1 MLGQFERVWDM
12 KPIVSIGVPVYNG
25 QPYLSET
32 LDSLLSQTFED
43 FELIIADNASNDG
56 SEEICRA
63 YAARDQRIRYL
74 RSDTNWG
81 AAWSHNVVFQL
92 ARGRYFKWAAAD
104 DLCAPTFLARCLEVL
119 GADPAT
125 VLVLPGVIEIDEEGQ
140 EIGRWEHGLR
150 VGHPSPHVRFHE
162 FACVWNDC
170 LHFFGLIRASVLRR
184 TGLVGSFIESDNVT
198 LSELA
203 LHGPFFDHPEPLF
216 LHRNHPGQSIRAMES
231 RYERAAWFDPRMS
244 KRLVFPEWRL
254 GREHLRVVGRAPL
267 CRQERLRCYTQILPW
282 LWWRK
287 GSLVE
292 DFRWARHT
300 AKPIQPGRFAAVEN
314 PS

>member
-1 MLGQFERVWDM
+1 M
-12 KPIVSIGVPVYNG
+12 KPVVSIGVPVYNG
-25 QPYLSET
+25 QPYLSQT

-43 FELIIADNASNDG
+43 FELIIVDNGSDDG
-56 SEEICRA
+56 TEEVCRL
-63 YAARDQRIRYL
+63 YAARDRRVTYL

-104 DLCAPTFLARCLEVL
+104 DLCAPAFVARCLEVL
-119 GADPAT
+119 EANPEV
-125 VLVLPGVIEIDEEGQ
+125 VLVLPAVVEIDEQGQ

-150 VGHPSPHVRFHE
+150 VDHPSPHVRFHE
-162 FACVWNDC
+162 FSCVWNDC
-170 LHFFGLIRASVLRR
+170 LHFFGLIRASVLRS
-184 TGLVGSFIESDNVT
+184 TSLVGSFIESDNVT

-203 LHGPFFDHPEPLF
+203 LHGPFLDLPEPLF
-216 LHRNHPGQSIRAMES
+216 LHRNHPDQSIRAMES

-244 KRLVFPEWRL
+244 KRLLFPEWRL
-254 GREHLRVVGRAPL
+254 GREHMRAVGRAPL
-267 CRQERLRCYTQILPW
+267 SPQERLRCYAQIFPW

-292 DFRWARHT
+292 DFLWARHT
-300 AKPIQPGRFAAVEN
+300 ARPISPGRFAAAAEDAT
-314 PS
+314 